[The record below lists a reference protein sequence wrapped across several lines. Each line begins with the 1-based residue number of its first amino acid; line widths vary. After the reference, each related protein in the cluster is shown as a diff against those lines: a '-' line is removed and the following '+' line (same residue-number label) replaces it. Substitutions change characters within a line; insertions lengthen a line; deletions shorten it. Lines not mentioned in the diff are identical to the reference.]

1 MASSLVVEIRKKF
14 GITAKLKEGHNGIYE
29 VTINGYIFYTNQSAC
44 GQLPTNE
51 DILQEIRKYRD
62 PLLGENKMEN
72 MNDEICGAVRENYG
86 KVAVSGSAGC
96 GCGCNATQP
105 EVPSDETR
113 ETPTTR
119 KVLNVDLLVIN
130 LDTCKRCVPTGDQLK
145 TAVQLLK
152 PVAEAL
158 GIELR
163 HHEIVVQ
170 TPAEAEVNALLSSPT
185 IRLNGRDIAQDI
197 RESVCESCGDITTNN
212 TSIDCREWHYRGKVF
227 SYAPL
232 PLLTEAIMGAMLN
245 IDEMPLVV
253 PAPLEKLPENLQR
266 YFDNKKESKGGSSC
280 CG

>member
-1 MASSLVVEIRKKF
+1 MLLIACVLFDEPPSIRMEGLNELNKTRTKRRFIMSNASNV
-14 GITAKLKEGHNGIYE
+14 
-29 VTINGYIFYTNQSAC
+29 
-44 GQLPTNE
+44 
-51 DILQEIRKYRD
+51 
-62 PLLGENKMEN
+62 
-72 MNDEICGAVRENYG
+72 
-86 KVAVSGSAGC
+86 KVAASGSDGC

-105 EVPSDETR
+105 EVPLDRTKEIQATK
-113 ETPTTR
+113 

-130 LDTCKRCVPTGDQLK
+130 LDICKRCVPTGDQLR

-170 TPAEAEVNALLSSPT
+170 TPAEAKVKALLSSPT

-197 RESVCESCGDITTNN
+197 RESVCESCGNLTNN
-212 TSIDCREWHYRGKVF
+212 TSVDCREWHYRGKVF

-253 PAPLEKLPENLQR
+253 PASLEELPENLQR
-266 YFDNKKESKGGSSC
+266 YFDNRKEGKGGSSC

>member
-1 MASSLVVEIRKKF
+1 MKKQKNNRIGSAGRKNSR
-14 GITAKLKEGHNGIYE
+14 KEA
-29 VTINGYIFYTNQSAC
+29 VTS
-44 GQLPTNE
+44 
-51 DILQEIRKYRD
+51 
-62 PLLGENKMEN
+62 
-72 MNDEICGAVRENYG
+72 
-86 KVAVSGSAGC
+86 SAGC
-96 GCGCNATQP
+96 GCGGAATQP
-105 EVPSDETR
+105 EVPSNEAKETSA
-113 ETPTTR
+113 TK

-170 TPAEAEVNALLSSPT
+170 TLAEAKANALLSSPT

-197 RESVCESCGDITTNN
+197 RESLCESCGDLTNNN

-232 PLLTEAIMGAMLN
+232 PLLTEAIMGAMQN

-253 PAPLEKLPENLQR
+253 PAPLKKLPKNLQR
-266 YFDNKKESKGGSSC
+266 YFDNRKEGKSGSAC